1 MAVDVL
7 TDFFLQTFFKVC
19 GFLRRYEFRYEMEQ
33 VEFTVWPE
41 NHLGQRKSIACS
53 VNESRISKNLFD
65 SFKVLFNLYSSII
78 LGNGKLLAMLIVPK

>member
-33 VEFTVWPE
+33 VDFTVWPE

-53 VNESRISKNLFD
+53 VNESRISNTCLTHSKFYLIYIRP
-65 SFKVLFNLYSSII
+65 LYSETESYWQC
-78 LGNGKLLAMLIVPK
+78 